1 MWGIASVHPTSF
13 LRTVTFRIVILQ
25 AMLFAMVVAGLFSL
39 VWDEVREYV
48 EDQSRRTVEVESA
61 SLQQAVHD
69 GTLAAQIHQRMT
81 AVPVGPDYFL
91 LSSRDGVKIAG
102 NLIFSP
108 KVAGWQ
114 TLPLTGAK
122 GKHKGHANH
131 VELLVTALKDG
142 NWLTVGRDNRDTGEL
157 DEDLSRYFRFSVG
170 VMVLFATLSGALA
183 GYIFV
188 KRVDRLGSMAEQILA
203 GEASGLI
210 TLVPSGAE
218 FARLAGRLNR
228 MLERIRILMDN
239 MRQVSNDIAHDL
251 RTPLTR
257 LRQRLES
264 AHLGTQDATALGE
277 TIEHSIADVDDVL
290 ATFGAL
296 LRISRIEAMERQAGF
311 TPFNLSELFASM
323 VEAYSPVA
331 EDHGK
336 CVVADIAQGVQS
348 RGDRALLT
356 QMLSNLIENAIH
368 HTPQGTRIVISLRQE
383 AAGLVACVEDDG
395 PGIPNEHREHV
406 FRRFFRLDSS
416 RSSSGSGLGLA
427 LVAAVADL
435 HRIVIELCDRRPGL
449 SVTMRFPGA

>member
-1 MWGIASVHPTSF
+1 
-13 LRTVTFRIVILQ
+13 
-25 AMLFAMVVAGLFSL
+25 MVVAALFSL
-39 VWDEVREYV
+39 VWDEVRDYV
-48 EDQSRRTVEVESA
+48 EEQSHRTVEVETA
-61 SLQQAVHD
+61 SLLQAVHD

-91 LSSRDGVKIAG
+91 LTNREGVKIAG
-102 NLIFSP
+102 NLVFSP

-114 TLPLTGAK
+114 TLPLTGAR
-122 GKHKGHANH
+122 GKHKFHANH
-131 VELLVTALKDG
+131 VELLVTALEDG

-170 VMVLFATLSGALA
+170 FMVLFATLSGALA

-188 KRVDRLGSMAEQILA
+188 KRVDRLGSQAEQILA

-210 TLVPSGAE
+210 EHVPGGAE

-228 MLERIRILMDN
+228 MLGRIGMLMDN

-264 AHLGTQDATALGE
+264 AHLGTQDAATLGDA
-277 TIEHSIADVDDVL
+277 IEHSIADVDGVL

-311 TPFNLSELFASM
+311 TPLSLSEMFTSM
-323 VEAYSPVA
+323 VEAYAPVA

-336 CVVADIAQGVQS
+336 RVIADIAPSVQS
-348 RGDRALLT
+348 RGDRALLK

-368 HTPQGTRIVISLRQE
+368 HTPPGTCIAISLRQE
-383 AAGLVACVEDDG
+383 PNGLVASVEDDG
-395 PGIPNEHREHV
+395 PGIPSQHHEHV

-416 RSSSGSGLGLA
+416 RSSAGSGLGLA

-435 HRIVIELCDRRPGL
+435 HRIVIDLRDRRPGL
-449 SVTMRFPGA
+449 AVMMRFPSA